1 MRNLSLAIHGGAGV
15 ISKNSLS
22 VLQEKEYKD
31 GLKTALQEGYTILE
45 NNGTALDA
53 VQKAVTVLE
62 DFPLFNAGKGSV
74 FTHEETNEMDASIMC
89 GKTKQSGA
97 VAAVKNIK
105 NPIILARF
113 VMEKSPHVLL
123 IADGALQFAKE
134 MNVEIMPDEYF
145 FTEHRYQA
153 LQKAKQNN
161 IIVRDHDINI
171 KTRGTVGAV
180 ALDSFGNLAAATST
194 GGLTN
199 KRFGRVGDS
208 PIVGAGTYADNFYA
222 AVSCTGHGEDFI
234 QNVVA
239 YDLIA
244 RMKYLKNDLKVAAAN
259 VLQNL
264 PNDSGGFIAIDKQGN
279 IIMPFNTEGMYR
291 GCIANDLELKTWI
304 YK

>member
-1 MRNLSLAIHGGAGV
+1 MRNISLAIHGGAGV

-22 VLQEKEYKD
+22 DLQEKEYKN
-31 GLKTALQEGYTILE
+31 GLKTALQEGFTVLE
-45 NNGTALDA
+45 NKGTALDA

-105 NPIILARF
+105 NPIKLARF
-113 VMEKSPHVLL
+113 VMEKSPHILL

-134 MNVEIMPDEYF
+134 MDIEIMPDEYF
-145 FTEHRYQA
+145 FTEYRYQA
-153 LQKAKQNN
+153 LQKAKQIN
-161 IIVRDHDINI
+161 IIARDHDINI

-208 PIVGAGTYADNFYA
+208 PIIGAGTYADNFYA

-239 YDLIA
+239 FDLIA
-244 RMKYLKNDLKVAAAN
+244 RMKYLKNDLKLAAES

-264 PNDSGGFIAIDKQGN
+264 PDDCGGFIAIDKHGN

-291 GCIANDLELKTWI
+291 GCIANDLELQTWI

>member
-62 DFPLFNAGKGSV
+62 NFPLFNAGKGSV

-244 RMKYLKNDLKVAAAN
+244 RMKYLKNDLKVAAEN